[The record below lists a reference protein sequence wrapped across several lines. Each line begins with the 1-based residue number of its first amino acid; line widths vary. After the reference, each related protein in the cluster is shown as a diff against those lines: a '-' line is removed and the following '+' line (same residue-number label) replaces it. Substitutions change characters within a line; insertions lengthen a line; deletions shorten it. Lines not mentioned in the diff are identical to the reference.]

1 MGNCPTCPECPGKN
15 EPCFVRGH
23 ILLWGGVASIVALAI
38 IILVGYICHWL
49 GYRKGMRKGF
59 DKGEYIEKKRQQKM
73 KENVRLENDEV
84 YKRMMLEVLDRSR
97 SFRKNQQ
104 NDCDGNLNGAQQ
116 KPSVA
121 HVISPMILDSP
132 QNNLQQNV
140 NQNSVTQFPH
150 FHSNQFYREA
160 TPVSRWK
167 ESSLPA
173 NATQSPTIHLR
184 DRSGHNHRYG
194 LSGETS
200 LC

>member
-97 SFRKNQQ
+97 SFRK
-104 NDCDGNLNGAQQ
+104 
-116 KPSVA
+116 KS
-121 HVISPMILDSP
+121 
-132 QNNLQQNV
+132 
-140 NQNSVTQFPH
+140 T
-150 FHSNQFYREA
+150 
-160 TPVSRWK
+160 K
-167 ESSLPA
+167 
-173 NATQSPTIHLR
+173 
-184 DRSGHNHRYG
+184 
-194 LSGETS
+194 
-200 LC
+200 